1 MPRRLL
7 AILALLAVVFAI
19 LTALAVR
26 SGVLGADGQGQ
37 GQAAIGGPFTLRDT
51 AGPVDQE
58 ALKGKWSA
66 VFFGFTYC
74 PDVCPTTLFALGQA
88 EARLGDAAR
97 DFQTVFISIDP
108 ARDTPAM
115 MADYVANDGFPKR
128 IRGLTGTP
136 EQVAAAAKAYK
147 VFYQK
152 AGEGPDYL
160 MNHSSIIY
168 LMNPSGRFAC
178 VIRGD
183 APPDEIAAKVKS
195 AMAQGRGAE
204 TC

>member
-74 PDVCPTTLFALGQA
+74 PDVCPMDLSRNALAAQELAERDVKTGQ
-88 EARLGDAAR
+88 
-97 DFQTVFISIDP
+97 VFVTIDP
-108 ARDTPAM
+108 ARDTPEVVRDFTA
-115 MADYVANDGFPKR
+115 AIDPGLV
-128 IRGLTGTP
+128 GLTGSP
-136 EQVAAAAKAYK
+136 DEIAAAAKAYK
-147 VFYQK
+147 VFFRRNGNDPEY
-152 AGEGPDYL
+152 YL
-160 MNHSSIIY
+160 MDHSTFTY
-168 LMNPSGRFAC
+168 LMAPQVGFLEFYASELDPSAVAESVAC
-178 VIRGD
+178 YADRL
-183 APPDEIAAKVKS
+183 
-195 AMAQGRGAE
+195 
-204 TC
+204 